1 MPIFR
6 IEEVML
12 NYAEAMCELGEFDQ
26 TVANLTINKL
36 RPRANVAPMIVTN
49 IDASFD
55 PKRDKGNSDYSGD
68 REGSYDYARWVRDE
82 NGELVR
88 LGTANDD
95 PLKWSKGSS
104 MIYFMNFQAMVQ
116 WQRQFGDH
124 NVDAFVNYMGED
136 RLGKDS
142 SAAWLL
148 PYTRIQLGG
157 HVKYG
162 YANRYFAQ
170 FDFTYAGNEQHA
182 QGEPVSFLPHRI
194 GGVGGFQ
201 REFPPRCG
209 MAQPAEVPC
218 IVRCSGI

>member
-1 MPIFR
+1 MTGVQTCALPI
-6 IEEVML
+6 
-12 NYAEAMCELGEFDQ
+12 
-26 TVANLTINKL
+26 
-36 RPRANVAPMIVTN
+36 
-49 IDASFD
+49 
-55 PKRDKGNSDYSGD
+55 
-68 REGSYDYARWVRDE
+68 WVRDE

-170 FDFTYAGNEQHA
+170 FDFTYAGNEQMRKGNQFHFSPTGSVA
-182 QGEPVSFLPHRI
+182 WVASNESFLRDVEWLNLLKFRASFGALEYDVLQYMPSRYLYASEYRESGGGPI
-194 GGVGGFQ
+194 GN
-201 REFPPRCG
+201 
-209 MAQPAEVPC
+209 
-218 IVRCSGI
+218 I